1 MYFWSQFQPFDF
13 AFMKIAFVLSEDDLL
28 SHQLFAASKSKLVQK
43 RRAKG
48 KLFLLLIYMAVGL
61 FIWDRNGMVT
71 GGIFFLVFLPLYL
84 LYLYMERKQYVTHFK
99 RYVQDVYKDRSNTT
113 TTIDIDDKLI
123 HMTDG
128 VNESTIPLT
137 EVEVIYETGTL
148 YSLGLNTGQS
158 IVIPKANVTPG
169 DNLNPFLKE
178 LADRHGIPYQQELNW
193 KWK

>member
-1 MYFWSQFQPFDF
+1 
-13 AFMKIAFVLSEDDLL
+13 MKIAFVLSEADLL

-71 GGIFFLVFLPLYL
+71 GGIFFLVCLPLYL

-99 RYVQDVYKDRSNTT
+99 RYVADVYKDRSNTT
-113 TTIDIDDKLI
+113 TTIDIEDKLI
-123 HMTDG
+123 HLTDG
-128 VNESTIPLT
+128 VNESTIPLS

-158 IVIPKANVTPG
+158 IVIPKTNVTPG
-169 DNLNPFLKE
+169 DNLAPFLKE
-178 LADRHGIPYQQELNW
+178 LSERHGIPYQQELNW